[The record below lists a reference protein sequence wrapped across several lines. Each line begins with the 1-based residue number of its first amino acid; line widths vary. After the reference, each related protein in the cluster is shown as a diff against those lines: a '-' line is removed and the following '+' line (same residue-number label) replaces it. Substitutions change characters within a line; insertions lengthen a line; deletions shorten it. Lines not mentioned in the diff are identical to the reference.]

1 MWVDSLQQQI
11 ISVLQI
17 SGRTVLGLF
26 PYVAVGIVLGELLR
40 LVPWK
45 KWIQRG
51 SSTFSIASIAIS
63 ALLGMISPLCT
74 YGTVP
79 VVVAFF
85 QAGMPLAPLVT
96 FLAVSSL
103 MNPQLFVIT
112 WFWIGSEMALVR
124 AGVVFLLGLLIGL
137 LLLRLPQRWIVNA
150 GLLGKRSD
158 HEKGTGHAPTAFKPG
173 PFFRSVWNSLQF
185 VGFYIVIGILIGAVV
200 EVFVPGQWLMALFK
214 PGRSSSVLLA
224 ALLGVPLYPC
234 GGGTVPLVRSMMLK
248 GMTKGS
254 ALAFFI
260 VGPATRVTP
269 LMALATVLR
278 PVFLVFY
285 IISLIGYSIIAGV
298 LYR

>member
-1 MWVDSLQQQI
+1 M
-11 ISVLQI
+11 
-17 SGRTVLGLF
+17 LGLF
-26 PYVAVGIVLGELLR
+26 PYVAAGIVLGELLR

-45 KWIQRG
+45 RWIQKG
-51 SSTFSIASIAIS
+51 SSTFSIISIAIS

-124 AGVVFLLGLLIGL
+124 AGVVLILGFLLGLLI
-137 LLLRLPQRWIVNA
+137 LRLPQKWIINT
-150 GLLGKRSD
+150 GLLGKRHDREEGAEHSP
-158 HEKGTGHAPTAFKPG
+158 TGFKPNM
-173 PFFRSVWNSLQF
+173 FFRHVWNSLQF
-185 VGFYIVIGILIGAVV
+185 VGFYVVIGILLGAVV
-200 EVFVPGQWLMALFK
+200 EVFVPGKWLMALFK
-214 PGRSSSVLLA
+214 PGQSSSVLLA

-248 GMTKGS
+248 GMSKGS

-269 LMALATVLR
+269 LMALATILR
-278 PVFLVFY
+278 PLFLIFY
-285 IISLIGYSIIAGV
+285 VLSLIGYSTIAGV